1 MRRGSPRA
9 WLQEFALFEK
19 PFPKDHKIV
28 RLARKWF
35 FRRVFR
41 AATETERSRDCPPIT
56 YREFMPPSARS
67 CGKKIPG
74 ASATRP
80 LVWILGS
87 LALAQTLPAE
97 TVSAVEKQGRY
108 WVQTEEG
115 SLQAGTRLRVSSTGY
130 ITVTGGPWQE
140 VGYKVVKKL
149 RARSRQEAVQL
160 LGSARVDTSQQGGTA
175 AVRVISP
182 NCFQCNFT
190 ANALISVP
198 ASTQE
203 ATLET
208 TGGALKVTGVAGS
221 VKAETGGGSIEME
234 DIGGDVRAATAGG
247 FIRLGSVGGDVR
259 CETAGGSIEL
269 GKAGGAAILTT
280 SGGGIRAGEVKGTLQ
295 AETLAGS
302 IRAEK
307 VGGDFRAATSGG
319 SIEIGQVSGSVDADT
334 AGGSINIGS
343 APSGVHVETAAGN
356 IRLYDVAGAVR
367 AATAAGSIQAH
378 FLAGRPLKECRLE
391 TLGGRIVVF
400 LPESLPITVEAT
412 VDLANRLNRIVSE
425 FSAITVRR
433 AGDGFGP
440 GVVSAA
446 GNLNGGGPVL
456 SIHNTGGRI
465 QIRKRQ

>member
-1 MRRGSPRA
+1 MRRGSPSA
-9 WLQEFALFEK
+9 
-19 PFPKDHKIV
+19 
-28 RLARKWF
+28 
-35 FRRVFR
+35 FR
-41 AATETERSRDCPPIT
+41 AATVRGRSRDCLPMT
-56 YREFMPPSARS
+56 RCEFIQPSTRPR
-67 CGKKIPG
+67 GKNIPG
-74 ASATRP
+74 VRAVGQ

-97 TVSAVEKQGRY
+97 TVSAVEKQGRF

-130 ITVTGGPWQE
+130 ITVTGGSWQE

-149 RARSRQEAVQL
+149 RARSREEAARL
-160 LGSARVDTSQQGGTA
+160 LGSARVDTSQQGSTA
-175 AVRVISP
+175 VVSVITP
-182 NCFQCNFT
+182 NCYQCNFT
-190 ANALISVP
+190 ANASISIP
-198 ASTQE
+198 SSTQE

-221 VKAETGGGSIEME
+221 VKAETGGGLIEME

-247 FIRLGSVGGDVR
+247 SIRLGSVGGNVR

-269 GKAGGAAILTT
+269 AKAGGDAILTT

-307 VGGDFRAATSGG
+307 VGGDFRAGTSGG

-378 FLAGRPLKECRLE
+378 FLAGQPLKECRLE
-391 TLGGRIVVF
+391 TLGGQIVVF

-412 VDLANRLNRIVSE
+412 VDLASRLNRIVSE
-425 FSAITVRR
+425 FSDITVRR
-433 AGDGFGP
+433 AGDTFGP

-456 SIHNTGGRI
+456 NIHNTGGRI

>member
-1 MRRGSPRA
+1 M
-9 WLQEFALFEK
+9 
-19 PFPKDHKIV
+19 
-28 RLARKWF
+28 
-35 FRRVFR
+35 
-41 AATETERSRDCPPIT
+41 
-56 YREFMPPSARS
+56 
-67 CGKKIPG
+67 
-74 ASATRP
+74 SATHQ

-87 LALAQTLPAE
+87 IALAQTLPAQ
-97 TVSAVEKQGRY
+97 TVSPVEKQGRY

-115 SLQAGTRLRVSSTGY
+115 SLPAGTRLRVSSTGY
-130 ITVTGGPWQE
+130 ITVTGGAWKE
-140 VGYKVVKKL
+140 VRYKVVKKL

-160 LGSARVDTSQQGGTA
+160 LGSARVKTSQQGDTA
-175 AVRVISP
+175 VVTVITP
-182 NCFQCNFT
+182 HCYQCNFT
-190 ANALISVP
+190 ANALISIP
-198 ASTQE
+198 ASTEQT
-203 ATLET
+203 TLET

-259 CETAGGSIEL
+259 CETAGGSIKL
-269 GKAGGAAILTT
+269 AKAGGDAILAT
-280 SGGGIRAGEVKGTLQ
+280 SGGVIRAGEVKGTLR

-302 IRAEK
+302 IHVQK
-307 VGGDFRAATSGG
+307 VGGNVMAGTSGG
-319 SIEIGQVSGSVDADT
+319 SIEIGRVSGSVDADT
-334 AGGSINIGS
+334 AGGSIKIGS

-367 AATAAGSIQAH
+367 AATAAGSIQAY
-378 FLAGRPLKECRLE
+378 FLAGQPLKDCQLE

-412 VDLANRLNRIVSE
+412 VDLANHLNRIVSE
-425 FSAITVRR
+425 FSDITVQR